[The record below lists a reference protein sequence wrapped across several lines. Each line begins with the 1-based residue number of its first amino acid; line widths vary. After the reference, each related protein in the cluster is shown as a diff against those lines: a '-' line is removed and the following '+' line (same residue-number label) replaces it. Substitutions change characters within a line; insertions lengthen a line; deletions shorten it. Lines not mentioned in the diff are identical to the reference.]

1 MDVSLWTV
9 DYNTS
14 CGDKPPCVAV
24 IVDDPTYDSGLNEGI
39 VARLAQQPT
48 DSGIMPPGIQIVYGN
63 VEKEVDKAE
72 EQDRPV
78 VAYSWLPRGGTLMS
92 VPPRFVRI
100 TLESFFHCGRNNS
113 FSRSLN
119 VTACDFPVENVEK
132 GVVWKQQQPA
142 SSNTA
147 LLVDNFNLD
156 ATQLSELLTLSLLH
170 NSSSNSTVAEL
181 DQIACDW
188 LNENEVTW
196 QSWLPD
202 DAIRSTWL
210 AQWRAWL
217 IVCGLCFF
225 WVFWVEPTVLRCG
238 DFDAG
243 VNEACRGSSKGT
255 TTFGMDCF
263 GLLYRI
269 SRRHRERA
277 RKKRETNVHAVR
289 VSAAQLEESI
299 ADESVAQVSF
309 GHTQMLVRK
318 FEHVVELVILRL
330 DTLPES
336 IDVTISA
343 IDASAVFGAHHSGF
357 SELSSEDGST
367 RAGRGVRSLTIT
379 FGPLERTRLVLLHIH
394 DSAHAY
400 SGLCRFSATLS
411 VASHGSIRGIVAP
424 VKLTRVTLI
433 ETTHF
438 PNGLLS
444 EGLSPDA
451 SLDGSFSALT
461 PATATNVDHGPLDR
475 LSEPARFSPIRRA
488 RSLLRK
494 NSERDVF
501 VDNPDAELQGALWS
515 WRPVYHYLAE
525 ASRWCLAEE
534 LGGFRVPKPVKF
546 ALGQVCVQA
555 INGFLQFLLFKAWY
569 SDGLGQLRLEVSIS
583 CAALSLI
590 SALVNWRVG
599 LFSSGAWAV
608 QRQLQ
613 VLLLRKYLSMDELD
627 LKVSTVSQ

>member
-14 CGDKPPCVAV
+14 CDDKPPCMAL

-78 VAYSWLPRGGTLMS
+78 VAYSWLPRGGTLMRRG
-92 VPPRFVRI
+92 RFVRI

-225 WVFWVEPTVLRCG
+225 WVFWVEPNVLRCG

-336 IDVTISA
+336 IDVTVSA

-357 SELSSEDGST
+357 SELSSENGST
-367 RAGRGVRSLTIT
+367 RAGRGVRALTIT

-433 ETTHF
+433 ETTNF

-461 PATATNVDHGPLDR
+461 PATATSIASIDA
-475 LSEPARFSPIRRA
+475 SEE
-488 RSLLRK
+488 
-494 NSERDVF
+494 NSDVS
-501 VDNPDAELQGALWS
+501 VGNPDAELQGALWS

-555 INGFLQFLLFKAWY
+555 INGFLQFILFRTWSK
-569 SDGLGQLRLEVSIS
+569 SMLPSIL
-583 CAALSLI
+583 CVIPKTWLKIVLS
-590 SALVNWRVG
+590 
-599 LFSSGAWAV
+599 FSRFH
-608 QRQLQ
+608 QFFYFENFFDFFE
-613 VLLLRKYLSMDELD
+613 K
-627 LKVSTVSQ
+627 LKN

>member
-1 MDVSLWTV
+1 M
-9 DYNTS
+9 
-14 CGDKPPCVAV
+14 
-24 IVDDPTYDSGLNEGI
+24 
-39 VARLAQQPT
+39 
-48 DSGIMPPGIQIVYGN
+48 
-63 VEKEVDKAE
+63 
-72 EQDRPV
+72 
-78 VAYSWLPRGGTLMS
+78 
-92 VPPRFVRI
+92 
-100 TLESFFHCGRNNS
+100 
-113 FSRSLN
+113 
-119 VTACDFPVENVEK
+119 EK
-132 GVVWKQQQPA
+132 GVVWQQQQPA

-147 LLVDNFNLD
+147 LLVDNFNLT
-156 ATQLSELLTLSLLH
+156 AMQLFELLEL
-170 NSSSNSTVAEL
+170 SSSSNISGNSTVAEL
-181 DQIACDW
+181 DQIACEW
-188 LNENEVTW
+188 LNKNPAVW
-196 QSWLPD
+196 QVWLPD
-202 DAIRSTWL
+202 DKLRSQPL
-210 AQWRAWL
+210 AQWRIWL

-225 WVFWVEPTVLRCG
+225 WVFWVEPNILRCG
-238 DFDAG
+238 DFEAG
-243 VNEACRGSSKGT
+243 VNEACRGSTKGT
-255 TTFGMDCF
+255 TTFGMDCI
-263 GLLYRI
+263 GLLYRNT
-269 SRRHRERA
+269 RRHRERA
-277 RKKRETNVHAVR
+277 RQREINVHATG
-289 VSAAQLEESI
+289 VSAEQLEESI
-299 ADESVAQVSF
+299 SDESVAQVSF
-309 GHTQMLVRK
+309 GQSDVLVRK

-336 IDVTISA
+336 IDVTVSA

-433 ETTHF
+433 ETTNF

-501 VDNPDAELQGALWS
+501 VGNPDAELQGALWS

-555 INGFLQFLLFKAWY
+555 INGFLQFILFRAWY
-569 SDGLGQLRLEVSIS
+569 SDGLGQLSLEVSIS